1 MSLKQRV
8 YLANAVLLAITV
20 AGAVAML
27 WYSYKTEDL
36 FSCIVDRHMP
46 VYQAA
51 EALEA
56 SLLNQ
61 KGYLSYYLMDNNS
74 DWLSQLSR
82 FQDQFSKKL
91 KEVKPLVREPW
102 EKEALHR
109 IETEYGIYIA
119 SKDRVLSLYRR
130 GDPGAGAALHREV
143 RASFFRIF
151 QLCEKFKT
159 FHKENIDHAVSVS
172 RKDANHLRYVS
183 LLAIVTVVLLSMLI
197 NYIFSCHILEPIRKL
212 AEEADRLGEGRTR
225 GNEVTALKKSVL
237 GLIEDAEQTHEELQR
252 SRETLMQSEKM
263 ALLGKLAAGTAHSI
277 RNPLTS
283 IKMRLFSLGRSGEIS
298 PDQQEH
304 IEVIS
309 GEIGHINKIVE
320 NFLEFARPP
329 RLTME
334 LESPSQVVDNTLRLL
349 EQRLKSYG
357 VTVTLL
363 RPSPLPRTLL
373 DPGQLKEVL
382 ANIIINACEAMSQG
396 GQISI
401 TESEERA
408 SGSAGMAVIRIQD
421 SGPGIPD
428 QAKEQIF
435 NPFFTTKEE
444 GTGLGLSI
452 AFNIVSEHGGCL
464 ALDQTASGAGACFI
478 ITLPFKEDRK

>member
-36 FSCIVDRHMP
+36 FSCIVDRHVP

-51 EALEA
+51 EALET

-61 KGYLSYYLMDNNS
+61 KGYLSYYLLDKNP
-74 DWLSQLSR
+74 DWLLQLSR
-82 FQDQFSKKL
+82 FQEQFADQL
-91 KEVKPLVREPW
+91 KAVRPLIDIPW
-102 EKEALHR
+102 EKETLDR
-109 IETEYGIYIA
+109 IEAEYKTYIA
-119 SKDRVLSLYRR
+119 SKDRVLQLYEK
-130 GDPGAGAALHREV
+130 GDPGAGASLHREV

-151 QLCEKFKT
+151 QLCEKAKT
-159 FHKENIDHAVSVS
+159 FHKENIDHAVAVS
-172 RKDANHLRYVS
+172 RTDANHLRYIA
-183 LLAIVTVVLLSMLI
+183 LLAIVTVVLLSLLI

-212 AEEADRLGEGRTR
+212 AEEADRMGEGRTS
-225 GNEVTALKKSVL
+225 GNEVTDLKKSVL
-237 GLIEDAEQTHEELQR
+237 GLIEDAEHTHEELNK

-298 PDQQEH
+298 SSQQEH
-304 IEVIS
+304 LEVIS

-329 RLTME
+329 RLTMAQ
-334 LESPSQVVDNTLRLL
+334 ESPSRVVDNTLRLL

-357 VTVTLL
+357 VTVKLV
-363 RPSPLPRTLL
+363 RQAPLPETLL
-373 DPGQLKEVL
+373 DPDQLKEVM
-382 ANIIINACEAMSQG
+382 ANIIINACEAMEQG
-396 GQISI
+396 GQIAI
-401 TESEERA
+401 TETEEDDGLKRCA
-408 SGSAGMAVIRIQD
+408 LIRIRD
-421 SGPGIPD
+421 SGPGIP
-428 QAKEQIF
+428 EQLREQVF
-435 NPFFTTKEE
+435 NPFFTTKDE

-452 AFNIVSEHGGCL
+452 AFNIISEHGGRL
-464 ALDQTASGAGACFI
+464 ALETAAPGRGACFV
-478 ITLPFKEDRK
+478 ITLPLREKKG

>member
-8 YLANAVLLAITV
+8 YFANAILLAITV
-20 AGAVAML
+20 AGALAML

-36 FSCIVDRHMP
+36 FSCIVDRNIP

-51 EALEA
+51 EAMET

-61 KGYLSYYLMDNNS
+61 KGYLSYYLLDNKT
-74 DWLSQLSR
+74 DWLSELSR
-82 FQDQFSKKL
+82 FQDKFSEKL
-91 KEVKPLVREPW
+91 RQIKPLIREPW
-102 EKEALHR
+102 EKEALLR
-109 IETEYGIYIA
+109 IETEYGNYIA
-119 SKDRVLSLYRR
+119 SKDKVLALYRK
-130 GDPGAGAALHREV
+130 GDPGAGAALHQEV

-159 FHKENIDHAVSVS
+159 FHKENIDHTVAVSRS
-172 RKDANHLRYVS
+172 DANHLRYIS

-212 AEEADRLGEGRTR
+212 AEEADRLGEGRAT
-225 GNEVTALKKSVL
+225 GNEVAALKKSVL
-237 GLIEDAEQTHEELQR
+237 GLIEDADQTHEELQK
-252 SRETLMQSEKM
+252 SRESLMQSEKM

-283 IKMRLFSLGRSGEIS
+283 IKMRLFSLGRSGKIS
-298 PDQQEH
+298 SDQQEH

-334 LESPSQVVDNTLRLL
+334 LESPSRVVDNTLRLL

-357 VTVTLL
+357 VTVTLV
-363 RPSPLPRTLL
+363 RPAPLPRTLL
-373 DPGQLKEVL
+373 DPSQLKEVL
-382 ANIIINACEAMSQG
+382 ANIIINACEAMAQG
-396 GQISI
+396 GQIAI
-401 TESEERA
+401 TESEEPDTDD
-408 SGSAGMAVIRIQD
+408 GGKAVIRIRD
-421 SGPGIPD
+421 TGPGIPD
-428 QAKEQIF
+428 EAREEIF
-435 NPFFTTKEE
+435 TPFFTTKDE

-452 AFNIVSEHGGCL
+452 AFNIISEHGGCL
-464 ALDQTASGAGACFI
+464 GLDPAVSGPGACFI
-478 ITLPFKEDRK
+478 ITLPFKEDRT